1 MASFLAMGKRETWYA
16 IGFVTDKLLRALKE
30 TARREK
36 LGGNG
41 SAGDDEGAPARTASV
56 VGPQGKGA
64 GGNDVKK
71 MT

>member
-36 LGGNG
+36 IIENMKGGTG
-41 SAGDDEGAPARTASV
+41 EAESGKTSSPARTAGENRGRDTS
-56 VGPQGKGA
+56 GTE
-64 GGNDVKK
+64 N
-71 MT
+71 